1 MYDLDEMSKINVVE
15 IIRHI
20 DINNFI
26 TITFKCREHIGP
38 YELQKALQ
46 YIKEKSKE
54 EQYNKIIVQAN
65 ILLDWK

>member
-1 MYDLDEMSKINVVE
+1 MYDLDEMSKIDVVE
-15 IIRHI
+15 IIRHV
-20 DINNFI
+20 DINDFV
-26 TITFKCREHIGP
+26 TITFKCRDYISP

-46 YIKEKSKE
+46 YIEEKSKR

>member
-1 MYDLDEMSKINVVE
+1 MYDLDEMSKIDVVE
-15 IIRHI
+15 IIRHV
-20 DINNFI
+20 DINDFV
-26 TITFKCREHIGP
+26 TITFKCRDHISQ

-46 YIKEKSKE
+46 YIEEKSKG